1 MPKKLMTFLL
11 LALFFGLLAQAQKPK
26 LANAQ
31 VQDVQV
37 TGSLQSAVASIAQ
50 KQEGPAWIG
59 YRIPTMPKEHGN
71 GQCLSVESGGNSSLA
86 GCVSDC
92 DPPEP
97 LRHAFLF
104 LRLEQKQIGRVR
116 AYTADCGLDFANL
129 PLYWLENV
137 KPSESVALLAN
148 LAIATA
154 PEGPGKKNDLP
165 DHAIM
170 AIALHDDPSADSALE
185 KLIQPGQPERTRER
199 VAFWLGVERGKNGF
213 EILRK
218 YVKNDPNEHFRAKA
232 VFGFAQSKEPEAL
245 RELISIARNDSS
257 AHVRGQAIFWLGQ
270 IGGRKEAEQI
280 TAAIENDPET
290 EVKKRAVFAL
300 AQMHNGEGIPLLINV
315 AKTNK
320 NPVVRKEA
328 IRWLGMT
335 KDARALDYLEEILT
349 K

>member
-1 MPKKLMTFLL
+1 MAKSIILL
-11 LALFFGLLAQAQKPK
+11 LLTLCLGSLSQAQRPK
-26 LANAQ
+26 LTNAQ
-31 VQDVQV
+31 VKEVAV
-37 TGSLQSAVASIAQ
+37 AGGLQSTVNSIMQ

-59 YRIPTMPKEHGN
+59 YRIPTMPKERGTWN
-71 GQCLSVESGGNSSLA
+71 CTSVESDGNRSFADCASN
-86 GCVSDC
+86 C

-97 LRHAFLF
+97 LRHAFVF
-104 LRLEQKQIGRVR
+104 LRLEQKQIGKVR

-129 PLYWLENV
+129 PFYWLENV
-137 KPSESVALLAN
+137 NPSESVTLLAN
-148 LAIATA
+148 LSLATA
-154 PEGPGKKNDLP
+154 PEAAGKKSDLP

-170 AIALHDDPSADSALE
+170 AIALHDDPSADLTLE
-185 KLIQPGQPERTRER
+185 KLIQPGQPEHTRER
-199 VAFWLGVERGKNGF
+199 VAFWLGVERGKKGF

-218 YVKNDPNEHFRAKA
+218 YVKNDPNEQFRSKA
-232 VFGFAQSKEPEAL
+232 VFALSQSKEPEAL
-245 RELISIARNDSS
+245 REVISIARSDAS

-300 AQMHNGEGIPLLINV
+300 AQMHNGEGIPLLINI

-335 KDARALDYLEEILT
+335 NDPRALDYLEEILT